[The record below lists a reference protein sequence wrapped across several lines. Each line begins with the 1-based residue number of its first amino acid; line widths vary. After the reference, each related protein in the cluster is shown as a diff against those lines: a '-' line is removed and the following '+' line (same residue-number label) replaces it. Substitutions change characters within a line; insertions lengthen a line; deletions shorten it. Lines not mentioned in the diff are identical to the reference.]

1 MRFPKAIA
9 FLPLLIC
16 CIAAA
21 GKDKKK
27 ILLPDD
33 VLQAET
39 ALVVIDPDAGMALD
53 SPTAN
58 RNAQQAVEKAL
69 MNWGRYRLATDVYNA
84 DLVIVVRKGN
94 GKIAQPTIGGL
105 PTNSRPVIVQPTSSG
120 GRVGGS
126 AGTPPM
132 SGDPTGSQTPSPT
145 PQVEVGEANDV
156 FAVYR
161 GKRDDALE
169 APPVWRYIQKDA
181 LRSPDVPAVD
191 AFRKL
196 VIEAEKQRAANR
208 HP

>member
-1 MRFPKAIA
+1 MRFPKSIA
-9 FLPLLIC
+9 LSLLLIC

-39 ALVVIDPDAGMALD
+39 ALVVIDPDAGMAID
-53 SPTAN
+53 APNAN
-58 RNAQQAVEKAL
+58 RTAQDAVEKAL
-69 MNWGRYRLATDVYNA
+69 MNWGRFRLVLDVSNA

-105 PTNSRPVIVQPTSSG
+105 PNNSRPVIVQPTSSG

-126 AGTPPM
+126 AGTPMP
-132 SGDPTGSQTPSPT
+132 GDPTGSQTPSPA
-145 PQVEVGEANDV
+145 PQVEVGAADDV

-161 GKRDDALE
+161 GKREDALN

-181 LRSPDVPAVD
+181 LRSPDLPAVD

-196 VIEAEKQRAANR
+196 VIEAEKQRAANQ